1 MKDPYSVLGVS
12 RTASQKE
19 IKKAYRKLASKL
31 HPDKNQSGGS
41 EQKFKDVAGA
51 YEVLGDKQKRA
62 LYDEFGADSLRAG
75 FDEERAR
82 AIRDFGGFRR
92 SAPAGRGGGGATI
105 DFGDLF
111 QGGGGGGSI
120 GDMLGDLFGNSRG
133 GPARASA
140 QRSAR
145 GYDST
150 STVSIDFADAV
161 KGTKLKLT
169 PRGGGEAMTLRI
181 PAGAADGSQLR
192 VRGKG
197 GPGREGGPPGDLLLT
212 IDVKA
217 HKHFT
222 RDGDDLH
229 LELPITI
236 AEAYHGAQVP
246 VPTAQG
252 EVKLTVPPLS
262 QSGDKMR
269 LRGKGVERKGKP
281 AGDLYVRFMVKY
293 PTNDEDAVSQA
304 IEALGNLVGDPRE
317 GIEL

>member
-1 MKDPYSVLGVS
+1 VKDLYAVLGVS
-12 RTASQKE
+12 RGASQKE

-31 HPDKNQSGGS
+31 HPDKNPGGGS
-41 EQKFKDVAGA
+41 EQRFKEVASA
-51 YEVLGDKQKRA
+51 YDVLGDKKKRA

-82 AIRDFGGFRR
+82 AIKDFGGFHR
-92 SAPAGRGGGGATI
+92 SARGGRGGGATV

-111 QGGGGGGSI
+111 RGAGGGGGSI

-133 GPARASA
+133 GR
-140 QRSAR
+140 QRGNQTSR

-150 STVSIDFADAV
+150 STVSIDFADAI

-169 PRGGGEAMTLRI
+169 PRGGGEAMTVRI
-181 PAGAADGSQLR
+181 PAGATDGSQLR

-197 GPGREGGPPGDLLLT
+197 GPGRNGGPPGDLLLT
-212 IDVKA
+212 LDVKA

-236 AEAYHGAQVP
+236 AEAYHGGQVP
-246 VPTAQG
+246 VPTPHG
-252 EVKLTVPPLS
+252 EVKLTVRPLS
-262 QSGDKMR
+262 QSGDKVR
-269 LRGKGVERKGKP
+269 LRGKGVQRKGSS

-293 PTNDEDAVSQA
+293 PTNEERAVSEA